1 MQKVTNKSLNNSED
15 KNTILNK
22 STVYNTT
29 ESNKIYVTQDNIIDT
44 SINDIGSISNCNSM
58 VNL

>member
-1 MQKVTNKSLNNSED
+1 M
-15 KNTILNK
+15 
-22 STVYNTT
+22 VYNTT

>member
-22 STVYNTT
+22 SMVYNTT
-29 ESNKIYVTQDNIIDT
+29 KGNKIYVTQDNIIDT